1 MRKYSTLY
9 SCRKSRF
16 RSGTIVC
23 SAITQPSGFY
33 IPNWALGEKI
43 CRDRNVEAFLRTEQL
58 QITFENIR
66 HLSSLSSDLFVRP
79 FFFLSQQRNK

>member
-1 MRKYSTLY
+1 MQKYSILY

-23 SAITQPSGFY
+23 SAITQSSGFY
-33 IPNWALGEKI
+33 IPKWALAEKI
-43 CRDRNVEAFLRTEQL
+43 CRDRNIEAFLRTEKL

-66 HLSSLSSDLFVRP
+66 HLSSVSSDLFVRP
-79 FFFLSQQRNK
+79 FFHTTAE